1 MAAAASCAC
10 SGSESL
16 RFARSPSRLTRFGRA
31 CRVALTGAALALA
44 GGALA
49 QDTGGSIPLATQAE
63 GAPIERVE
71 VVLVRG
77 SDNPARDQAALARLR
92 EAMQGLVGRNYS
104 RAFVERQLAAPRAR
118 LGVGQISHRLA
129 PNATSGSLALVVE
142 LDTALPAADSGSGAQ
157 GLFAGDAKSFPTLY
171 RSDRAF
177 LTAIVGGGLG
187 AYSDIYPWFGLP
199 ARFTAGSPIARKRPG
214 SNPAWTEGYAE
225 YGLAG
230 AAQLGDTPFYAYGA
244 LTALTSWSVG
254 QDIYRN
260 DRRTWTDLE
269 RAYAGLLYVD
279 PGTGDSVNISAG
291 RQNVT
296 LNDGWLVHFVR
307 GNANIGKRAGTYLGP
322 RNANDFSVVGDLKF
336 GPWSAKAFWID
347 PDELPGI
354 DTRANYSGANLR
366 YTFRPG
372 LSVDASYIAVTRST
386 ASYAVPGGVRLP
398 REGLRTYAGHIR
410 WERPFDVDG
419 VWLASELAYQDHERF
434 NMSAYAGYGLIG
446 YQAAHLPWS
455 PSLSYR
461 YSYATGDNPNSPS
474 YNRFDP
480 LLSTGLGNWLQGISF
495 GKLTSNS
502 NLAVHRLQ
510 FNVAPTP
517 ALNVTLD
524 WHILRAPE
532 RNNLGSNPV
541 LSTLASSDIGQEF
554 TLTGRWA
561 INRNL
566 YLQTIGSIA
575 VPGSALR
582 SIGVRENW
590 TTLQASLYWSL

>member
-1 MAAAASCAC
+1 VLSRRVPSRIRRFTKIAK
-10 SGSESL
+10 G
-16 RFARSPSRLTRFGRA
+16 FARASLGCLCLLSVGNA
-31 CRVALTGAALALA
+31 QDA
-44 GGALA
+44 GGA
-49 QDTGGSIPLATQAE
+49 IPLAAQAE

-92 EAMQGLVGRNYS
+92 EAMQGLVGRGYS
-104 RAFVERQLAAPRAR
+104 RAFIERQLATPRGR

-129 PNATSGSLALVVE
+129 SGRSPGTLALIVE
-142 LDTALPAADSGSGAQ
+142 LDTAMPVDSTGTSKQ
-157 GLFAGDAKSFPTLY
+157 GLLAGDARSFPVLY

-177 LTAIVGGGLG
+177 FTAIISGGLG
-187 AYSDIYPWFGLP
+187 AYSDSNPWFGNP
-199 ARFTAGSPIARKRPG
+199 ALFTVGSPIARKRPG
-214 SNPAWTEGYAE
+214 RQPGWTEGYTDL
-225 YGLAG
+225 GLAG
-230 AAQLGDTPFYAYGA
+230 ATQLGDTPFYAYGA

-260 DRRTWTDLE
+260 DTRTWTDIE
-269 RAYAGLLYVD
+269 RAYGGLLFVD
-279 PGTGDSVNISAG
+279 PETGNSFNISAG

-307 GNANIGKRAGTYLGP
+307 GNANIGKRGGTYLGP
-322 RNANDFSVVGDLKF
+322 RNANDFSVVADAKL
-336 GPWSAKAFWID
+336 GPWTAKAFWID

-354 DTRANYSGANLR
+354 DSRASYLGANLR

-372 LSVDASYIAVTRST
+372 LSFDASYITVARST
-386 ASYAVPGGVRLP
+386 GSLVAPGGVRLP
-398 REGLRTYAGHIR
+398 REGLRTYAGHVR
-410 WERPFDVDG
+410 WERPFGADG
-419 VWLASELAYQDHERF
+419 FWLASEMAHQDHERF
-434 NMSAYAGYGLIG
+434 RMSAYAAYVLVG

-461 YSYATGDNPNSPS
+461 FSYASGDNPNSAS

-502 NLAVHRLQ
+502 NLSVHRLQ
-510 FNVAPTP
+510 FNVAPMPT
-517 ALNVTLD
+517 LNIAFD

-532 RNNLGSNPV
+532 RNNLGSNPA
-541 LSTLASSDIGQEF
+541 LSTLTSSDIGQEF

-561 INRNL
+561 INRKL
-566 YLQTIGSIA
+566 YLQTIGSVA
-575 VPGSALR
+575 VPGKALR
-582 SIGVRENW
+582 NIGARKSW
-590 TTLQASLYWSL
+590 STLQASLYWSL

>member
-1 MAAAASCAC
+1 MTGIRSLLIGACAGLAS
-10 SGSESL
+10 L
-16 RFARSPSRLTRFGRA
+16 
-31 CRVALTGAALALA
+31 VVA
-44 GGALA
+44 GGAFA
-49 QDTGGSIPLATQAE
+49 QQAGGSIPLAAQAE
-63 GAPIERVE
+63 GAPIERVD

-77 SDNPARDQAALARLR
+77 SDNPARDQAALSRLR
-92 EAMQGLVGRNYS
+92 ESMQALVGRGYS
-104 RAFVERQLAAPRAR
+104 RAFIERQLATPRSR
-118 LGVGQISHRLA
+118 LGVGQITHRLVPA
-129 PNATSGSLALVVE
+129 RSPGSLAILIE
-142 LDTALPAADSGSGAQ
+142 LDTAMPAAGATGY
-157 GLFAGDAKSFPTLY
+157 GLLAGDPRSFPVLY

-177 LTAIVGGGLG
+177 FTAIVSGGLG
-187 AYSDIYPWFGLP
+187 TYSDIHPWFGNP
-199 ARFTAGSPIARKRPG
+199 ALFTAGSPIARKMPG
-214 SNPAWTEGYAE
+214 RQPGWIESYTDLGF
-225 YGLAG
+225 AG
-230 AAQLGDTPFYAYGA
+230 GAQLGDTPFYAYGA

-260 DRRTWTDLE
+260 DTRTWTDLE

-279 PGTGDSVNISAG
+279 PETGNSFNISAG

-307 GNANIGKRAGTYLGP
+307 GNANIGKRGGTYLGP
-322 RNANDFSVVGDLKF
+322 RNANDFSVVADAKL
-336 GPWSAKAFWID
+336 GPWTAKAFWID

-354 DTRANYSGANLR
+354 DSRASYLGANLR

-372 LSVDASYIAVTRST
+372 LSLDATYITVARST
-386 ASYAVPGGVRLP
+386 GSLIAPGGVRLP
-398 REGLRTYAGHIR
+398 REGLRTYAGHLR
-410 WERPFDVDG
+410 WERPFGADG
-419 VWLASELAYQDHERF
+419 FWLASEFAYQDHERF
-434 NMSAYAGYGLIG
+434 RMSAYAAYGLIG
-446 YQAAHLPWS
+446 YQATHLPWS

-461 YSYATGDNPNSPS
+461 LSYASGDNPNSGS

-502 NLAVHRLQ
+502 NLSVHRLQ
-510 FNVAPTP
+510 FNLAPMPT
-517 ALNVTLD
+517 LNVTFD

-532 RNNLGSNPV
+532 RNNLGSNPA
-541 LSTLASSDIGQEF
+541 LSTLTSSDIGQEF

-575 VPGSALR
+575 VPGKALR
-582 SIGVRENW
+582 NISAQQNW

>member
-1 MAAAASCAC
+1 MKALHSPLVGACAALA
-10 SGSESL
+10 
-16 RFARSPSRLTRFGRA
+16 
-31 CRVALTGAALALA
+31 VLALA
-44 GGALA
+44 GGAAA
-49 QDTGGSIPLATQAE
+49 QSAGGAIPLAAQAE
-63 GAPIERVE
+63 GAPIEGVE

-92 EAMQGLVGRNYS
+92 DSMQALVGRSYS
-104 RAFVERQLAAPRAR
+104 RAFIERQLATPRAR
-118 LGVGQISHRLA
+118 LGVGTISHRLVPGRSA
-129 PNATSGSLALVVE
+129 GTLALVIE
-142 LDTALPAADSGSGAQ
+142 LDTATATAGTGNRL
-157 GLFAGDAKSFPTLY
+157 LAGDPRSFPVLY
-171 RSDRAF
+171 RSDRGF
-177 LTAIVGGGLG
+177 FTALISGGFG
-187 AYSDIYPWFGLP
+187 AYSDINPWFGNP
-199 ARFTAGSPIARKRPG
+199 ALFTAGSPIARKRPG
-214 SNPAWTEGYAE
+214 RAPRWTEGYTDL
-225 YGLAG
+225 GFAG
-230 AAQLGDTPFYAYGA
+230 AAQIGDTPFYAYGA
-244 LTALTSWSVG
+244 ISALTSWSLG

-260 DRRTWTDLE
+260 DTRTWTDLE

-279 PGTGDSVNISAG
+279 PDTGNSANISAG

-307 GNANIGKRAGTYLGP
+307 GNANIGQRGGTYLGP
-322 RNANDFSVVGDLKF
+322 RNANDFSVVADAKI
-336 GPWSAKAFWID
+336 GPFTAKAFWID

-354 DTRANYSGANLR
+354 DSRASYFGANLR

-372 LSVDASYIAVTRST
+372 LSFDTSFITVARST
-386 ASYAVPGGVRLP
+386 GALIAPGGVRLP
-398 REGLRTYAGHIR
+398 REGLRTYAGHLR
-410 WERPFDVDG
+410 WERPFGAEG
-419 VWLASELAYQDHERF
+419 VWLASEAAFQDHDRF
-434 NMSAYAGYGLIG
+434 KMAAYAAYGLIG
-446 YQAAHLPWS
+446 YQAAQVAWS

-461 YSYATGDNPNSPS
+461 FSYASGDNPNSAS

-510 FNVAPTP
+510 LNLVPMPT
-517 ALNVTLD
+517 LNVTFD

-532 RNNLGSNPV
+532 RNNLGSNPA
-541 LSTLASSDIGQEF
+541 LSALTSSDIGQEF

-575 VPGSALR
+575 VPGKALR
-582 SIGVRENW
+582 NVGATRNW

>member
-1 MAAAASCAC
+1 MRCFRPASIGTCAA
-10 SGSESL
+10 L
-16 RFARSPSRLTRFGRA
+16 
-31 CRVALTGAALALA
+31 ALLALA
-44 GGALA
+44 GGGNA
-49 QDTGGSIPLATQAE
+49 QQAGGAIPLAAQAE
-63 GAPIERVE
+63 GAPIDRVD

-77 SDNPARDQAALARLR
+77 SDSPARDQAALTRLR
-92 EAMQGLVGRNYS
+92 ENMQVLVGRSYS
-104 RAFVERQLAAPRAR
+104 RAFVERELATPRGR
-118 LGVGQISHRLA
+118 LGVGQISHRLV
-129 PNATSGSLALVVE
+129 PGRSPGSLAVVIE
-142 LDTALPAADSGSGAQ
+142 LDTAMPATAAGAQ
-157 GLFAGDAKSFPTLY
+157 GVLTGNGRSFPVLY

-177 LTAIVGGGLG
+177 LTAIISGGLG
-187 AYSDIYPWFGLP
+187 AYSDINPWFGNP
-199 ARFTAGSPIARKRPG
+199 ALFTAGSPIARKRPG
-214 SNPAWTEGYAE
+214 RAPGWTEGYTDL
-225 YGLAG
+225 GFAG
-230 AAQLGDTPFYAYGA
+230 AAQLGDTPLYAYGA

-260 DRRTWTDLE
+260 DTRTWTDIE

-279 PGTGDSVNISAG
+279 PETGNSVNISAG

-296 LNDGWLVHFVR
+296 LNEGWLVHFVR
-307 GNANIGKRAGTYLGP
+307 GNANIGKRGGTYLGP
-322 RNANDFSVVGDLKF
+322 RNANDFSLVADAKL
-336 GPWSAKAFWID
+336 GPWTAKAFWID

-354 DTRANYSGANLR
+354 DSRASYLGANLR

-372 LSVDASYIAVTRST
+372 LSFDASTITVARST
-386 ASYAVPGGVRLP
+386 GSLVAPGGVRLP
-398 REGLRTYAGHIR
+398 REGLRTYAGHVR
-410 WERPFDVDG
+410 WERPFGTDG
-419 VWLASELAYQDHERF
+419 IWLASEFAYQDHERF
-434 NMSAYAGYGLIG
+434 RMSAYAAYGLIG

-461 YSYATGDNPNSPS
+461 LSYASGDNPNSAS

-502 NLAVHRLQ
+502 NLSVHRLQ
-510 FNVAPTP
+510 FNIVPTP
-517 ALNVTLD
+517 TLNVTFD

-532 RNNLGSNPV
+532 RNNLGSNPA
-541 LSTLASSDIGQEF
+541 LSNLTSSDIGQEF

-575 VPGSALR
+575 VPGKALR
-582 SIGVRENW
+582 NIGATRNW